1 MIRSVRQSFAS
12 GELAPE
18 LHMRSDLAAY
28 QKGAAHMLNMY
39 PRRTGSAL
47 QRPGTLAASAGTWA
61 GSDGAFRAVPFYYD
75 NLRSFVLLLAVG
87 TARVIEVQPIFG
99 APAGGFI
106 FVPSG
111 WTAADTPHIRA
122 AQAGDTLFV
131 SAPGRKPVRIVF
143 TYASNTYI
151 WNVYEELIEGPPAYA
166 VSSSSF
172 AASLAGWGEIEDS
185 KNAYYA
191 LWARD
196 DAGLR
201 TRLWEGKAVGIGAV
215 WTAGASVRFHIAA
228 ASIPSA
234 AYGHTWVL
242 CKRRGG
248 GYGEIASFEVTSEN
262 VAAASGPDGVL
273 MFEDDN
279 IAPDTYAAAQ
289 RDIRAGDD
297 AGGYAIVGFH
307 QQRQVLAGNANAP
320 WSLWFSR
327 LGDLY
332 TWKANRPGDDMDP
345 FKATLPAMRASAV
358 RHLVSGR
365 RLLLLTEDG
374 VYAVH
379 SGTEG
384 FSARTCTI
392 EKVNPAGAG
401 AAQPLDTGGSL
412 LFCADDDATLLEM
425 RYSFAED
432 AHVAVDRSVLSRHL
446 TRAARVRSMAWQ
458 PYPDGVLWMLL
469 TDGTLL
475 SFTYL
480 PEHEVFGW
488 ARHEIRHPDG
498 GAFEVIDIVA
508 PGSVLPLSQYVI
520 PQAAAGDEPVTAV
533 CLVCRRGAEVWA
545 LEFGREG
552 TGRADRLDWRQS
564 VTLTAGQTTSVTL
577 AAGAVWR
584 KNGAAWTAAAV
595 SGNVTFAGPG
605 TYEWGM
611 PVIWSLETLRPESP
625 DRAAQGLR
633 RRVVSATVRTL
644 ATGAFLAGEP
654 GGIPDEV
661 EGDASAEAA
670 HDVKLPVRGGWDWDG
685 RVRLEGTGPG
695 RAEIL
700 GVVTD
705 LEFEGGR

>member
-1 MIRSVRQSFAS
+1 MTRSVRQSFAA

-28 QKGAAHMLNMY
+28 QKGAARMVNMY

-47 QRPGTLAASAGTWA
+47 QRPGTDAVSAGSWP
-61 GSDGAFRAVPFYYD
+61 GSDGAFKVVPFYYD
-75 NLRSFVLLLAVG
+75 NSESYVVLLQVG
-87 TARVIEVQPIFG
+87 NTRVIMLQPIFG
-99 APAGGFI
+99 LFAGGFY
-106 FVPSG
+106 FAPPG
-111 WTAADTPHIRA
+111 WTAADTPNIRA
-122 AQAGDTLFV
+122 VQAGDTLFV
-131 SAPGRKPVRIVF
+131 SAPGRAPVRIVLPR
-143 TYASNTYI
+143 TVANGSASYS
-151 WNVYEELIEGPPAYA
+151 WSVQPEKIEGPPAYA
-166 VSSSSF
+166 FAASSL
-172 AASLAGWGEIEDS
+172 AASLAGWGEIEDV
-185 KNAYYA
+185 KTVYYA

-196 DAGLR
+196 ESGR
-201 TRLWEGKAVGIGAV
+201 STRLWQAKAVGVGTV
-215 WTAGASVRFHIAA
+215 WPAGASVRFTVNQS
-228 ASIPSA
+228 SIPDA
-234 AYGHTWVL
+234 ALGHTWVL
-242 CKRRGG
+242 CKRHGG
-248 GYGEIASFEVTSEN
+248 GYGEIASYEITEADIAGS
-262 VAAASGPDGVL
+262 ASIV

-279 IAPDTYAAAQ
+279 IVPDTYSAAQ
-289 RDIRAGDD
+289 RDIRAADD
-297 AGGYAIVGFH
+297 AGGYAMVGFH
-307 QQRQVLAGNANAP
+307 QQRQVLAGNGNAP

-332 TWKANRPGDDMDP
+332 TWKANRPSDDMDP
-345 FKATLPAMRASAV
+345 FKATLPAMRASAI

-412 LFCADDDATLLEM
+412 LFCADDNATLLEM

-446 TRAARVRSMAWQ
+446 ARAARVRSMAWQ
-458 PYPDGVLWMLL
+458 PYPDGVLWILL

-508 PGSVLPLSQYVI
+508 PGSVLPAEQ
-520 PQAAAGDEPVTAV
+520 AGDEPVTAV
-533 CLVCRRGAEVWA
+533 CLVCRRGAVIWVLRFA
-545 LEFGREG
+545 REG
-552 TGRADRLDWRQS
+552 AGRAERLDWRHT
-564 VTLTAGQTTSVTL
+564 VLTTPSGISL
-577 AAGAVWR
+577 SFAAGAVWR
-584 KNGAAWTAAAV
+584 RLSAPPGQPPEPWQHITQ
-595 SGNVTFAGPG
+595 PG
-605 TYEWGM
+605 TVQFAPGPSVEIGM
-611 PVIWSLETLRPESP
+611 PVRWSLETLRPESP

-633 RRVVSATVRTL
+633 RRVVSTTVRTL

-654 GGIPDEV
+654 GGILDEV
-661 EGDASAEAA
+661 SGAPSAEAA

-685 RVRLEGTGPG
+685 RVRLEGCGPG

>member
-28 QKGAAHMLNMY
+28 QKGAARMVNMY

-47 QRPGTLAASAGTWA
+47 QRPGTDASAAVTWDTA
-61 GSDGAFRAVPFYYD
+61 DAPVKAIPFYYD
-75 NLRSFVLLLAVG
+75 NGRAYIVLLQFGTTMIIMTQPYFGHPESAVSF
-87 TARVIEVQPIFG
+87 T
-99 APAGGFI
+99 PAGWQASDI
-106 FVPSG
+106 PY
-111 WTAADTPHIRA
+111 ARA
-122 AQAGDTLFV
+122 VQAGDTLFV
-131 SAPGRKPVRIVF
+131 TAPGRAPARIIRSYNGSAYQWIV
-143 TYASNTYI
+143 AAES
-151 WNVYEELIEGPPAYA
+151 VQGPPAYA
-166 VSSSSF
+166 FS
-172 AASLAGWGEIEDS
+172 ALSLSATLQGWGEKPGTVKTIR
-185 KNAYYA
+185 YA

-196 DAGLR
+196 ESGR
-201 TRLWEGKAVGIGAV
+201 STRLFEGKAVNIYTV
-215 WTAGASVRFHIAA
+215 WPAGATVQFAVNQ
-228 ASIPSA
+228 ASIPDA
-234 AYGHTWVL
+234 ALGHTWVL
-242 CKRRGG
+242 CKRHGG
-248 GYGEIASFEVTSEN
+248 GYGEIASYEIT
-262 VAAASGPDGVL
+262 AADTAGRDDIV

-279 IAPDTYAAAQ
+279 IIPDTYAAAQ
-289 RDIRAGDD
+289 RNIRAGDD

-307 QQRQVLAGNANAP
+307 QQRQVLAGNRNAP
-320 WSLWFSR
+320 WTLWFSR
-327 LGDLY
+327 LADLY
-332 TWKANRPGDDMDP
+332 TWVANRPSDDMDP
-345 FKATLPAMRASAV
+345 FKVTLPAMRASAI
-358 RHLVSGR
+358 RHMVSGK

-379 SGTEG
+379 SGSEG
-384 FSARTCTI
+384 FSARTCLA
-392 EKVNPAGAG
+392 EKVHPAGTGG
-401 AAQPLDTGGSL
+401 AVPLDTGSAV
-412 LFCADDDATLLEM
+412 LFVADDDATLLEM

-508 PGSVLPLSQYVI
+508 PGSVLPAEI
-520 PQAAAGDEPVTAV
+520 AGDEPTSEV
-533 CLVCRRGAEVWA
+533 CLVCRRAKDITLLRFA
-545 LEFGREG
+545 REG
-552 TGRADRLDWRQS
+552 AGRAERLDWRQTK
-564 VTLTAGQTTSVTL
+564 TLPAGQTHTVAL
-577 AAGAVWR
+577 AAGSVWR
-584 KNGAAWTAAAV
+584 EIGGPWHAVDAAA
-595 SGNVTFAGPG
+595 SVTFTGPG
-605 TYEWGM
+605 YYIWGM

-661 EGDASAEAA
+661 EGDASADAA

-685 RVRLEGTGPG
+685 RVRLEGCGPG

>member
-1 MIRSVRQSFAS
+1 MIRTVRQSFAA

-18 LHMRSDLAAY
+18 LHMRADLAAY
-28 QKGAAHMLNMY
+28 QKGAARMVNMY

-47 QRPGTLAASAGTWA
+47 QRPGTIAASAGSWP
-61 GSDGAFRAVPFYYD
+61 GSDGAFKVVPFYYD
-75 NLRSFVLLLAVG
+75 NSESFVVLLQVG
-87 TARVIEVQPIFG
+87 NTRVIMLQPFYG
-99 APAGGFI
+99 LTAGGFS
-106 FVPSG
+106 FAPAG
-111 WTAADTPHIRA
+111 WTAADTPNIRA
-122 AQAGDTLFV
+122 VQVGDTLFV
-131 SAPGRKPVRIVF
+131 SAPGHAPARIVL
-143 TYASNTYI
+143 TRTVTSGAASYAWS
-151 WNVYEELIEGPPAYA
+151 VLAEKIEGPPAYA

-172 AASLAGWGEIEDS
+172 AASLAGWGEIEDV
-185 KNAYYA
+185 KTVRYA

-196 DAGLR
+196 ESGR
-201 TRLWEGKAVGIGAV
+201 SKRLWEGKAVNVGTV
-215 WTAGASVRFHIAA
+215 WPAGASVRFTVSQS
-228 ASIPSA
+228 SIPDA
-234 AYGHTWVL
+234 ALGHTWVL
-242 CKRRGG
+242 CKRHGG
-248 GYGEIASFEVTSEN
+248 GYGEIASYEIT
-262 VAAASGPDGVL
+262 AADTAGSASIV

-279 IAPDTYAAAQ
+279 IVPDTYSAEQ
-289 RDIRAGDD
+289 RDIRAADD
-297 AGGYAIVGFH
+297 AAGYAIVGFH
-307 QQRQVLAGNANAP
+307 QQRQVLAGNPGAP

-332 TWKANRPGDDMDP
+332 TWKANRPSDDMDP

-412 LFCADDDATLLEM
+412 LFCADDNATLLEM

-458 PYPDGVLWMLL
+458 PYPDGVLWILL
-469 TDGTLL
+469 TDGSLL

-508 PGSVLPLSQYVI
+508 PGSVLPAEQ
-520 PQAAAGDEPVTAV
+520 AGDEPVSAV

-545 LEFGREG
+545 LRFAREG
-552 TGRADRLDWRQS
+552 AGRAERLDWRQS

-654 GGIPDEV
+654 GNDLTAV
-661 EGDASAEAA
+661 SGDASSAAA
-670 HDVKLPVRGGWDWDG
+670 HDIKIPIRGGWDWDG
-685 RVRLEGTGPG
+685 RVRLEGCGPG

-705 LEFEGGR
+705 IEFEGGR

>member
-1 MIRSVRQSFAS
+1 MTRTVRQSFAA

-18 LHMRSDLAAY
+18 LHMRADLAAY
-28 QKGAAHMLNMY
+28 QKGAARMVNMY

-47 QRPGTLAASAGTWA
+47 QRPGTIAASAGTWP
-61 GSDGAFRAVPFYYD
+61 GSDGAYRAVPFYYD
-75 NLRSFVLLLAVG
+75 NLRSFILLVAVG
-87 TARVIEVQPIFG
+87 NTRVIEVQPTFG
-99 APAGGFI
+99 APAGGFP
-106 FVPSG
+106 FLPSG

-122 AQAGDTLFV
+122 TQAGDTLFV

-143 TYASNTYI
+143 TFASNTYI

-166 VSSSSF
+166 VPSSSF
-172 AASLAGWGEIEDS
+172 AASLAGWGEIKDV
-185 KNAYYA
+185 KTVYYA

-196 DAGLR
+196 ESGR
-201 TRLWEGKAVGIGAV
+201 STRLWQGKAVGVGTV
-215 WTAGASVRFHIAA
+215 WPAGASVRFTVNQS
-228 ASIPSA
+228 SIPDA
-234 AYGHTWVL
+234 ALGHTWVL
-242 CKRRGG
+242 CKRHGG
-248 GYGEIASFEVTSEN
+248 GYGEIASYEIT
-262 VAAASGPDGVL
+262 AADTAGSADIV

-279 IAPDTYAAAQ
+279 IIPDTYAAAQ

-345 FKATLPAMRASAV
+345 FKVTLPAMRASAV
-358 RHLVSGR
+358 KHLVSGR

-401 AAQPLDTGGSL
+401 AAQPLDTGGAV
-412 LFCADDDATLLEM
+412 LFVADDDATLLEM
-425 RYSFAED
+425 RYSFADD

-446 TRAARVRSMAWQ
+446 ARAARVRSMAWQ

-533 CLVCRRGAEVWA
+533 CLVCRRGAEFWA

-564 VTLTAGQTTSVTL
+564 VWLAAGQTTSVTL

-584 KNGAAWTAAAV
+584 KNGAAWTAAAA

-605 TYEWGM
+605 YYEWGM

-654 GGIPDEV
+654 GGILDEV
-661 EGDASAEAA
+661 SGAPSAEAA

-685 RVRLEGTGPG
+685 RVRLEGCGPG